1 MGTTTKI
8 QAQSSIKSLVFEL
21 GNLTPSAI
29 VTLFEI
35 DLSKILE
42 SKSIPNLT
50 EDSQA
55 VGFKGNVDNVL
66 RFHNNIKV
74 FNSKIIWNGN
84 DYWPVPIQA
93 QGFENSSRGTLPTPT
108 LSISSQS
115 EENVTIISLLKHEIL
130 KIGDIIGAKVT
141 RRRTFAKYL
150 DWDNFQFETAPVVDS
165 GGQLTRPFSPAIQE
179 IPDGYEPDPNAE
191 LPKDVYFIERKTGEN
206 KSSIQYQL
214 SSILDLEGTL
224 LPRRTIVSDKCSFSY
239 RGPGC
244 WYQNI
249 DRGEENIDGKQDV
262 PVLQKAEL
270 STFQMKLPDAAPPV
284 ATDKDELIT
293 SITGKTER
301 FTGNGRGQWKSGD
314 TYIKNDFVYV
324 IKDKIKYYFV
334 AKGDVPTK
342 TPPPNSTYWIADE
355 CSKSLKG
362 CKLRWGTDGYAQI
375 GTGGCPIGNMAV
387 AEVGNQGL
395 PFGGFPAARKVGGG
409 RG

>member
-1 MGTTTKI
+1 MGTPTKT
-8 QAQSSIKSLVFEL
+8 QAESSIKSLAFEL
-21 GNLTPSAI
+21 GNLTPSAM
-29 VTLFEI
+29 VVLFEI

-50 EDSQA
+50 ADAEA

-84 DYWPVPIQA
+84 DYYPVPIQA

-115 EENVTIISLLKHEIL
+115 EENVTLISLLKHEIL

-150 DWDNFQFETAPVVDS
+150 DWANFQFQTEIS
-165 GGQLTRPFSPAIQE
+165 GRPFSPQIQE
-179 IPDGYEPDPNAE
+179 LPDGYEPDPNAE

-206 KSSIQYQL
+206 KTSIQYQL
-214 SSILDLEGTL
+214 SSILDLEGTM
-224 LPRRTIVSDKCSFSY
+224 LPRRTVISDRCSFAY

-244 WYQNI
+244 WYEHI
-249 DRGEENIDGKQDV
+249 DQATENKDGVQDV
-262 PVLQKAEL
+262 PILQKAEL
-270 STFQMKLPDAAPPV
+270 STFQINLPDAAPPV
-284 ATDKDELIT
+284 ATDKNELIA
-293 SITGKTER
+293 SITGKAER
-301 FTGNGRGQWKSGD
+301 FTGQGRGPWKASHS
-314 TYIKNDFVYV
+314 YEKNDFIYI

-334 AKGDVPTK
+334 AKQKITQETNEK
-342 TPPPNSTYWIADE
+342 NPPPNTTYWIADE
-355 CSKSLKG
+355 CSKNLQG
-362 CKLRWGTDGYAQI
+362 CKLRWGTNGSAQV
-375 GTGGCPIGNMAV
+375 GNGGCPIGNMAI
-387 AEVGNQGL
+387 AERGNQGL
-395 PFGGFPAARKVGGG
+395 PYGGFPAARKVGGG

>member
-1 MGTTTKI
+1 MGTPTKN

-21 GNLTPSAI
+21 GNLTPSSI

-42 SKSIPNLT
+42 AKSIPNLT
-50 EDSQA
+50 ADSEA
-55 VGFKGNVDNVL
+55 VGFKGNVDSIL

-74 FNSKIIWNGN
+74 FNSKITWNGN
-84 DYWPVPIQA
+84 DYYPVPIQA

-115 EENVTIISLLKHEIL
+115 EENVTLISLLKHEIL

-150 DWDNFQFETAPVVDS
+150 DWANFQFKTDIS
-165 GGQLTRPFSPAIQE
+165 GRPFSPQIQE
-179 IPDGYEPDPNAE
+179 LPDGYEPDPNAE
-191 LPKDVYFIERKTGEN
+191 LPKDIYFIERKTGEN

-224 LPRRTIVSDKCSFSY
+224 LPRRTIVSDKCSFTY

-244 WYQNI
+244 WYQHI
-249 DRGEENIDGKQDV
+249 QQGEENVDGKQDV
-262 PVLQKAEL
+262 PILQKAEL
-270 STFQMKLPDAAPPV
+270 STFQMKLPDVAPPV

-293 SITGKTER
+293 SINEKAER
-301 FTGNGRGQWKSGD
+301 FTGNDKGVWHRSKR
-314 TYIKNDFVYV
+314 YEKNDFTYI

-334 AKGDVPTK
+334 AKSAVPVNIA
-342 TPPPNSTYWIADE
+342 PPNTTYWIADE
-355 CSKSLKG
+355 CSKSLNG

-375 GTGGCPIGNMAV
+375 GNGGCPIGNMAV
-387 AEVGNQGL
+387 AEAGNQGL